1 MLQNLHVKNMA
12 LIDEVEIELQSGL
25 NILTGE
31 TGAGKS
37 IIIDSIGFALGEK
50 ADKNLVRDPDEASLV
65 ELTFVEENKTILHA
79 LSEAQIEVEDGV
91 IILSRKISNG
101 RTIAKING
109 ESVPASKLK
118 EIASLLIDI
127 HGQHEHQSLLHASK
141 HLNFLDEFAKNEI
154 GTLKDELAKAYT
166 SYRQIQKELEE
177 GSLDQE
183 SRARELSLLEYEL
196 HEIESANLKTGED
209 EELET
214 EYRKIGNSKK
224 IIEALQEVSQL
235 MGERGAADAVARSVR
250 ELMSVSALDEDMGS
264 LCDQISD
271 IEQLISDFGRELSGY
286 IDALE
291 YDEERVSFVETRLDE
306 LNHLKAKYG
315 ISIDAVIASMQE
327 RQQRIDKLLNYA
339 EYEQN
344 LKAEYE
350 KARQDLEGLCQRLS
364 DIRHAAGEQFKQ
376 QMVAALSDLNFL
388 DVRFDLDFQRLD
400 HFTGDG
406 FESMEFLISTNPGAP
421 LRKLKDIASG
431 GELSRIMLAFK
442 SILASQD
449 EIDTLIF
456 DEIDTGISGRTAQMV
471 SEKMNVIAKNHQV
484 ICITH
489 LPQIAAM
496 ADAHFKIEKQVVGQK
511 TITGIER
518 LQEEASITEIARM
531 LGGVEITDSVLE
543 SAAEMK
549 ELAKR
554 TKIY

>member
-65 ELTFVEENKTILHA
+65 ELTFVEENETILHA

-271 IEQLISDFGRELSGY
+271 IEQLISDFGRDLSGY

-315 ISIDAVIASMQE
+315 TSIDAVIASMQE

-350 KARQDLEGLCQRLS
+350 KARQELEGLCQRLS

-376 QMVAALSDLNFL
+376 QMIAALSDLNFL

-496 ADAHFKIEKQVVGQK
+496 ADAHFFIEKNVIDNSTV
-511 TITGIER
+511 TDIH
-518 LQEEASITEIARM
+518 LLDQEESIAELGRM
-531 LGGVEITDSVLE
+531 LGGVEVTETVLQ
-543 SAAEMK
+543 SAREMK
-549 ELAKR
+549 ELAGK
-554 TKIY
+554 KK

>member
-50 ADKNLVRDPDEASLV
+50 ADKNLVRNPDEASLV
-65 ELTFVEENKTILHA
+65 ELTFVEENETILHA

-250 ELMSVSALDEDMGS
+250 ELMSVSTLDEDMGS

-271 IEQLISDFGRELSGY
+271 IEQLISDFGRDLSGY

-291 YDEERVSFVETRLDE
+291 YDEERVSFVEKRLDE

-315 ISIDAVIASMQE
+315 TSIDAVIASMQE

-376 QMVAALSDLNFL
+376 QMIAALSDLNFL

-496 ADAHFKIEKQVVGQK
+496 ADAHFFIEKNVIDNSTV
-511 TITGIER
+511 TDIH
-518 LQEEASITEIARM
+518 LLDQEESIAELGRM
-531 LGGVEITDSVLE
+531 LGGVEVTETVLQ
-543 SAAEMK
+543 SAREMK
-549 ELAKR
+549 ELAGK
-554 TKIY
+554 KK

>member
-50 ADKNLVRDPDEASLV
+50 ADKNLVRNPDEASLV
-65 ELTFVEENKTILHA
+65 ELTFVEENETTLHA
-79 LSEAQIEVEDGV
+79 LAEAQIEVEDGV

-127 HGQHEHQSLLHASK
+127 HGQHEHQSLLHANK

-154 GTLKDELAKAYT
+154 GMLKGELAQAFSEYKK
-166 SYRQIQKELEE
+166 IHKELEE
-177 GSLDQE
+177 GNLDQE

-196 HEIESANLKTGED
+196 HEIQSANLKVGED
-209 EELET
+209 EELEA
-214 EYRKIGNSKK
+214 EYRKIVNSKK
-224 IIEALQEVSQL
+224 IIGALQEVSQL
-235 MGERGAADAVARSVR
+235 MGEHGAGDAVARSVR
-250 ELMSVSALDEDMGS
+250 ELMNVSSVDEELRG

-271 IEQLISDFGRELSGY
+271 IEQLISDFNRDLSGY
-286 IDALE
+286 MDSLE

-315 ISIDAVIASMQE
+315 TSVESILVSAQE
-327 RQQRIDKLLNYA
+327 KEKKIEKLLNFA
-339 EYEQN
+339 EYEQK
-344 LKAEYE
+344 LRADYE
-350 KARQDLEGLCQRLS
+350 KAEEKVKGFCQKLS
-364 DIRHAAGEQFKQ
+364 DIRHAAGEQLKQ
-376 QMVAALSDLNFL
+376 QMVVALSDLNFL
-388 DVRFDLDFQRLD
+388 DVRFDLDFQKLD
-400 HFTGDG
+400 HFTSDG
-406 FESMEFLISTNPGAP
+406 FEFMEFMISTNPGEP
-421 LRKLKDIASG
+421 LRKLKDVASG

-496 ADAHFKIEKQVVGQK
+496 ADAHFFIEKNVVDH
-511 TITGIER
+511 TTVTDIR
-518 LQEEASITEIARM
+518 LLDEEKSVAELGRM
-531 LGGVEITDSVLE
+531 LGGVEVTPTVLQ
-543 SAAEMK
+543 SAREMK
-549 ELAKR
+549 ELAGK
-554 TKIY
+554 KK

>member
-50 ADKNLVRDPDEASLV
+50 ADKNLVRNPDEASLV

-271 IEQLISDFGRELSGY
+271 IEQLISDFGRDLSGY

-315 ISIDAVIASMQE
+315 TSIDAVIASMQE
-327 RQQRIDKLLNYA
+327 RQQRIDRLLNYA

-376 QMVAALSDLNFL
+376 QTIAALSDLNFL

-496 ADAHFKIEKQVVGQK
+496 ADAHFFIEKNVIDNSTV
-511 TITGIER
+511 TDIH
-518 LQEEASITEIARM
+518 LLDQEESIAELGRM
-531 LGGVEITDSVLE
+531 LGGVEVTETVLQ
-543 SAAEMK
+543 SAREMK
-549 ELAKR
+549 ELAGK
-554 TKIY
+554 KK

>member
-50 ADKNLVRDPDEASLV
+50 ADKNLVRNPDEASLV

-271 IEQLISDFGRELSGY
+271 IEQLISDFGRDLSGY

-291 YDEERVSFVETRLDE
+291 YDEERVSFVEKRLDE

-315 ISIDAVIASMQE
+315 TSIDAVIASMQE

-388 DVRFDLDFQRLD
+388 DVRFDLDFQSLD

-496 ADAHFKIEKQVVGQK
+496 ADAHFFIEKNVIDNSTV
-511 TITGIER
+511 TDIH
-518 LQEEASITEIARM
+518 LLDQEESIAELGRM
-531 LGGVEITDSVLE
+531 LGGVEVTETVLQ
-543 SAAEMK
+543 SAREMK
-549 ELAKR
+549 ELAGK
-554 TKIY
+554 KK

>member
-50 ADKNLVRDPDEASLV
+50 ADKNLVRNPDEASLV

-271 IEQLISDFGRELSGY
+271 IEQLISDFGRDLSGY

-291 YDEERVSFVETRLDE
+291 YDEERVSFVEKRLDE

-315 ISIDAVIASMQE
+315 TSIDAVIASMQE

-376 QMVAALSDLNFL
+376 QMIAALSDLNFL

-496 ADAHFKIEKQVVGQK
+496 ADAHFFIEKNVIDNSTV
-511 TITGIER
+511 TDIH
-518 LQEEASITEIARM
+518 LLDQEESIAELGRM
-531 LGGVEITDSVLE
+531 LGGVEVTETVLH
-543 SAAEMK
+543 SAREMK
-549 ELAKR
+549 ELAGK
-554 TKIY
+554 KK

>member
-50 ADKNLVRDPDEASLV
+50 ADKNLVRNPDEASLV

-91 IILSRKISNG
+91 IILSRKICNG

-291 YDEERVSFVETRLDE
+291 YDEERVLFVETRLDE

-315 ISIDAVIASMQE
+315 TSIDAVIDSMQE

-376 QMVAALSDLNFL
+376 QMIAALSDLNFL

-496 ADAHFKIEKQVVGQK
+496 ADAHFFIEKNVIDNSTV
-511 TITGIER
+511 TDIH
-518 LQEEASITEIARM
+518 LLDQEESIAELGRM
-531 LGGVEITDSVLE
+531 LGGVEVTETVLQ
-543 SAAEMK
+543 SAREMK
-549 ELAKR
+549 ELAGK
-554 TKIY
+554 KK

>member
-50 ADKNLVRDPDEASLV
+50 ADKNLVRNPDEASLV
-65 ELTFVEENKTILHA
+65 ELTFVEENETILHA

-224 IIEALQEVSQL
+224 IIGALQEVSQL

-250 ELMSVSALDEDMGS
+250 ELMSVSTLDEDMGS

-271 IEQLISDFGRELSGY
+271 IEQLISDFGRDLSGY

-291 YDEERVSFVETRLDE
+291 YDEERVSFVEKRLDE

-315 ISIDAVIASMQE
+315 TSIDAVIASMQE

-376 QMVAALSDLNFL
+376 QMIAALSDLNFL

-496 ADAHFKIEKQVVGQK
+496 ADAHFFIEKNVIDNSTV
-511 TITGIER
+511 TDIH
-518 LQEEASITEIARM
+518 LLDQEESIAELGRM
-531 LGGVEITDSVLE
+531 LGGVEVTETVLQ
-543 SAAEMK
+543 SAREMK
-549 ELAKR
+549 ELAGK
-554 TKIY
+554 KK

>member
-50 ADKNLVRDPDEASLV
+50 ADKNLVRNPDEASLV

-250 ELMSVSALDEDMGS
+250 ELMSVSTLDEDMGS

-271 IEQLISDFGRELSGY
+271 IEQLISDFGRDLSGY

-315 ISIDAVIASMQE
+315 TSIDAVIDSMQE

-350 KARQDLEGLCQRLS
+350 KARQELEGLCQRLS

-376 QMVAALSDLNFL
+376 QMIAALSDLNFL

-496 ADAHFKIEKQVVGQK
+496 ADAHFFIEKNVIDNSTV
-511 TITGIER
+511 TDIH
-518 LQEEASITEIARM
+518 LLDQEESIAELGRM
-531 LGGVEITDSVLE
+531 LGGVEVTETVLQ
-543 SAAEMK
+543 SAREMK
-549 ELAKR
+549 ELAGK
-554 TKIY
+554 KK

>member
-50 ADKNLVRDPDEASLV
+50 ADKNLVRNPDEASLV

-271 IEQLISDFGRELSGY
+271 IEQLISDFGRDLSGY

-291 YDEERVSFVETRLDE
+291 YDEERVSFVEKRLDE

-315 ISIDAVIASMQE
+315 TSIDAVIASMQE

-376 QMVAALSDLNFL
+376 QMIAALSDLNFL

-496 ADAHFKIEKQVVGQK
+496 ADAHFFIEKNVIDNSTV
-511 TITGIER
+511 TDIH
-518 LQEEASITEIARM
+518 LLDQEESIAELGRM
-531 LGGVEITDSVLE
+531 LGGVEVTETVLQ
-543 SAAEMK
+543 SAREMK
-549 ELAKR
+549 ELAGK
-554 TKIY
+554 KK

>member
-50 ADKNLVRDPDEASLV
+50 ADKNLVRNPDEASLV

-250 ELMSVSALDEDMGS
+250 ELMSVSTLDEDMGS

-271 IEQLISDFGRELSGY
+271 IEQLISDFGRDLSGY

-315 ISIDAVIASMQE
+315 TSIDAVIDSMQE

-376 QMVAALSDLNFL
+376 QMIAALSDLNFL

-496 ADAHFKIEKQVVGQK
+496 ADAHFFIEKNVIDNSTV
-511 TITGIER
+511 TDIH
-518 LQEEASITEIARM
+518 LLDQEESIAELGRM
-531 LGGVEITDSVLE
+531 LGGVEVTETVLQ
-543 SAAEMK
+543 SAREMK
-549 ELAKR
+549 ELAGK
-554 TKIY
+554 KK

>member
-224 IIEALQEVSQL
+224 IIEALQEVSLL

-250 ELMSVSALDEDMGS
+250 ELMSVSTLDEDMGS

-271 IEQLISDFGRELSGY
+271 IEQLISDFGRDLSGY

-315 ISIDAVIASMQE
+315 TSIDAVIASMQE
-327 RQQRIDKLLNYA
+327 RQQRIDRLLNYA

-350 KARQDLEGLCQRLS
+350 KARQELEGLCQRLS

-496 ADAHFKIEKQVVGQK
+496 ADAHFFIEKNVIDNSTV
-511 TITGIER
+511 TDIH
-518 LQEEASITEIARM
+518 LLDQEESIAELGRM
-531 LGGVEITDSVLE
+531 LGGVEVTETVLQ
-543 SAAEMK
+543 SAREMK
-549 ELAKR
+549 ELAGK
-554 TKIY
+554 KK

>member
-1 MLQNLHVKNMA
+1 
-12 LIDEVEIELQSGL
+12 
-25 NILTGE
+25 
-31 TGAGKS
+31 
-37 IIIDSIGFALGEK
+37 
-50 ADKNLVRDPDEASLV
+50 
-65 ELTFVEENKTILHA
+65 
-79 LSEAQIEVEDGV
+79 
-91 IILSRKISNG
+91 
-101 RTIAKING
+101 
-109 ESVPASKLK
+109 
-118 EIASLLIDI
+118 
-127 HGQHEHQSLLHASK
+127 
-141 HLNFLDEFAKNEI
+141 
-154 GTLKDELAKAYT
+154 
-166 SYRQIQKELEE
+166 
-177 GSLDQE
+177 
-183 SRARELSLLEYEL
+183 
-196 HEIESANLKTGED
+196 
-209 EELET
+209 
-214 EYRKIGNSKK
+214 
-224 IIEALQEVSQL
+224 

-250 ELMSVSALDEDMGS
+250 ELMSVSTLDEDMGS

-271 IEQLISDFGRELSGY
+271 IEQLISDFGRDLSGY

-315 ISIDAVIASMQE
+315 TSIDAVIASMQE

-376 QMVAALSDLNFL
+376 QMIAALSDLNFL

-449 EIDTLIF
+449 EIDTLIV

-496 ADAHFKIEKQVVGQK
+496 ADAHFFIEKNVIDNSTV
-511 TITGIER
+511 TDIH
-518 LQEEASITEIARM
+518 LLDQEESIAELGRM
-531 LGGVEITDSVLE
+531 LGGVEVTETVLQ
-543 SAAEMK
+543 SAREMK
-549 ELAKR
+549 ELAGK
-554 TKIY
+554 KK

>member
-250 ELMSVSALDEDMGS
+250 ELMSVSTLDEDMGS

-315 ISIDAVIASMQE
+315 TSIDAVIASMQE

-496 ADAHFKIEKQVVGQK
+496 ADAHFFIEKNVIDNSTV
-511 TITGIER
+511 TDIH
-518 LQEEASITEIARM
+518 LLDQEESIAELGRM
-531 LGGVEITDSVLE
+531 LGGVEVTETVLQ
-543 SAAEMK
+543 SAREMK
-549 ELAKR
+549 ELAGK
-554 TKIY
+554 KK

>member
-250 ELMSVSALDEDMGS
+250 ELMSVSTLDEDMGS

-315 ISIDAVIASMQE
+315 TSIDAVIASMQE

-364 DIRHAAGEQFKQ
+364 DIRHTAGEQFKQ

-388 DVRFDLDFQRLD
+388 DVRFDLDFHRLD

-496 ADAHFKIEKQVVGQK
+496 ADAHFFIEKNVIDNSTV
-511 TITGIER
+511 TDIH
-518 LQEEASITEIARM
+518 LLDQEESIAELGRM
-531 LGGVEITDSVLE
+531 LGGVEVTETVLQ
-543 SAAEMK
+543 SAREMK
-549 ELAKR
+549 ELAGK
-554 TKIY
+554 KK

>member
-50 ADKNLVRDPDEASLV
+50 ADKNLVRNPDEASLV
-65 ELTFVEENKTILHA
+65 ELTFVEENETILHA

-250 ELMSVSALDEDMGS
+250 ELMSVGALDEDMGS

-271 IEQLISDFGRELSGY
+271 IEQLISDFGRDLSGY

-291 YDEERVSFVETRLDE
+291 YDEERVSFVEKRLDE

-315 ISIDAVIASMQE
+315 TSIDAVIASMQE

-376 QMVAALSDLNFL
+376 QMIAALSDLNFL

-496 ADAHFKIEKQVVGQK
+496 ADAHFFIEKNVIDNSTV
-511 TITGIER
+511 TDIH
-518 LQEEASITEIARM
+518 LLDQEESIAELGRM
-531 LGGVEITDSVLE
+531 LGGVEVTETVLQ
-543 SAAEMK
+543 SAREMK
-549 ELAKR
+549 ELAGK
-554 TKIY
+554 KK

>member
-50 ADKNLVRDPDEASLV
+50 ADKNLVRNPDEASLV

-118 EIASLLIDI
+118 EIAALLIDI

-271 IEQLISDFGRELSGY
+271 IEQLISDFGRDLSGY
-286 IDALE
+286 MDALE

-315 ISIDAVIASMQE
+315 TSIDAVIASMQE

-364 DIRHAAGEQFKQ
+364 DIRHAAGEQLKQ
-376 QMVAALSDLNFL
+376 QMIAALSDLNFL

-496 ADAHFKIEKQVVGQK
+496 ADAHFFIEKNVIDNSTV
-511 TITGIER
+511 TDIH
-518 LQEEASITEIARM
+518 LLDQEESIAELGRM
-531 LGGVEITDSVLE
+531 LGGVEVTETVLQ
-543 SAAEMK
+543 SAREMK
-549 ELAKR
+549 ELAGK
-554 TKIY
+554 KK

>member
-50 ADKNLVRDPDEASLV
+50 ADKNLVRNPDEASLV

-271 IEQLISDFGRELSGY
+271 IEQLISDFGRDLSGY

-291 YDEERVSFVETRLDE
+291 YDEERVSFVEKRLDE

-315 ISIDAVIASMQE
+315 TSIDAVIASMQE

-350 KARQDLEGLCQRLS
+350 KARQELEGLCQRLS

-376 QMVAALSDLNFL
+376 QMIAALSDLNFL

-496 ADAHFKIEKQVVGQK
+496 ADAHFFIEKNVIDNSTV
-511 TITGIER
+511 TDIH
-518 LQEEASITEIARM
+518 LLDQEESIAELGRM
-531 LGGVEITDSVLE
+531 LGGVEVTETVLQ
-543 SAAEMK
+543 SAREMK
-549 ELAKR
+549 ELAGK
-554 TKIY
+554 KK

>member
-1 MLQNLHVKNMA
+1 MLQNLHGKNMA

-50 ADKNLVRDPDEASLV
+50 ADKNLVRNPDEASLV
-65 ELTFVEENKTILHA
+65 ELTFVEENETILHA

-271 IEQLISDFGRELSGY
+271 IEQLISDFGRDLSGY

-315 ISIDAVIASMQE
+315 TSIDAVIASMQE

-376 QMVAALSDLNFL
+376 QMIAALSDLNFL

-406 FESMEFLISTNPGAP
+406 FESMGFLISTNPGAP

-496 ADAHFKIEKQVVGQK
+496 ADAHFFIEKNVIDNSTV
-511 TITGIER
+511 TDIH
-518 LQEEASITEIARM
+518 LLDQEESIAELGRM
-531 LGGVEITDSVLE
+531 LGGVEVTETVLQ
-543 SAAEMK
+543 SAREMK
-549 ELAKR
+549 ELAGK
-554 TKIY
+554 KK

>member
-50 ADKNLVRDPDEASLV
+50 ADKNLVRNPDEASLV
-65 ELTFVEENKTILHA
+65 ELTFVEENETILHA

-214 EYRKIGNSKK
+214 EERKIGNSKK
-224 IIEALQEVSQL
+224 IIEA
-235 MGERGAADAVARSVR
+235 
-250 ELMSVSALDEDMGS
+250 
-264 LCDQISD
+264 
-271 IEQLISDFGRELSGY
+271 
-286 IDALE
+286 
-291 YDEERVSFVETRLDE
+291 
-306 LNHLKAKYG
+306 
-315 ISIDAVIASMQE
+315 
-327 RQQRIDKLLNYA
+327 
-339 EYEQN
+339 
-344 LKAEYE
+344 
-350 KARQDLEGLCQRLS
+350 
-364 DIRHAAGEQFKQ
+364 
-376 QMVAALSDLNFL
+376 
-388 DVRFDLDFQRLD
+388 
-400 HFTGDG
+400 
-406 FESMEFLISTNPGAP
+406 
-421 LRKLKDIASG
+421 
-431 GELSRIMLAFK
+431 
-442 SILASQD
+442 
-449 EIDTLIF
+449 
-456 DEIDTGISGRTAQMV
+456 
-471 SEKMNVIAKNHQV
+471 
-484 ICITH
+484 
-489 LPQIAAM
+489 
-496 ADAHFKIEKQVVGQK
+496 
-511 TITGIER
+511 
-518 LQEEASITEIARM
+518 
-531 LGGVEITDSVLE
+531 
-543 SAAEMK
+543 
-549 ELAKR
+549 
-554 TKIY
+554 

>member
-50 ADKNLVRDPDEASLV
+50 ADKNLVRNPDEASLV
-65 ELTFVEENKTILHA
+65 ELTFVDENKTISHA
-79 LSEAQIEVEDGV
+79 LPEAQIEVEDGV

-271 IEQLISDFGRELSGY
+271 IEQLISDFGRDLSGY

-315 ISIDAVIASMQE
+315 TSIDAVIASMQE

-376 QMVAALSDLNFL
+376 QMIAALSDLNFL

-406 FESMEFLISTNPGAP
+406 FESMEFLISADPGAP

-496 ADAHFKIEKQVVGQK
+496 ADAHFFIEKNVIDNSTV
-511 TITGIER
+511 TDIH
-518 LQEEASITEIARM
+518 LLDQEESIAELGRM
-531 LGGVEITDSVLE
+531 LGGVEVTETVLQ
-543 SAAEMK
+543 SAREMK
-549 ELAKR
+549 ELAGK
-554 TKIY
+554 KK

>member
-315 ISIDAVIASMQE
+315 TSIDAVIASMQE

-496 ADAHFKIEKQVVGQK
+496 ADAHFFIEKNVIDNSTV
-511 TITGIER
+511 TDIH
-518 LQEEASITEIARM
+518 LLDQEESIAELGRM
-531 LGGVEITDSVLE
+531 LGGVEVTETVLQ
-543 SAAEMK
+543 SAREMK
-549 ELAKR
+549 ELAGK
-554 TKIY
+554 KK

>member
-315 ISIDAVIASMQE
+315 TSIDAVIASMQE

-364 DIRHAAGEQFKQ
+364 DIRHTAGEQFKQ

-388 DVRFDLDFQRLD
+388 DVRFDLDFHRLD

-496 ADAHFKIEKQVVGQK
+496 ADAHFFIEKNVIDNSTV
-511 TITGIER
+511 TDIH
-518 LQEEASITEIARM
+518 LLDQEESIAELGRM
-531 LGGVEITDSVLE
+531 FGGVEVTETVLQ
-543 SAAEMK
+543 SAREMK
-549 ELAKR
+549 ELAGK
-554 TKIY
+554 KK

>member
-50 ADKNLVRDPDEASLV
+50 ADKNLVRNPDEASLV

-91 IILSRKISNG
+91 IILSRKICNG

-271 IEQLISDFGRELSGY
+271 IEQLISDFGRDLSGY

-291 YDEERVSFVETRLDE
+291 YDEERVSFVEKRLDE

-315 ISIDAVIASMQE
+315 TSIDAVIASMQE

-350 KARQDLEGLCQRLS
+350 KARQELEGLCQRLS

-376 QMVAALSDLNFL
+376 QMIAALSDLNFL

-496 ADAHFKIEKQVVGQK
+496 ADAHFFIEKNVIDNSTV
-511 TITGIER
+511 TDIH
-518 LQEEASITEIARM
+518 LLDQEESIAELGRM
-531 LGGVEITDSVLE
+531 LGGVEVTETVLQ
-543 SAAEMK
+543 SAREMK
-549 ELAKR
+549 ELAGK
-554 TKIY
+554 KK

>member
-50 ADKNLVRDPDEASLV
+50 ADKNLVRNPDEASLV
-65 ELTFVEENKTILHA
+65 ELTFVEENETILHA

-271 IEQLISDFGRELSGY
+271 IEQLISDFGRDLSGY

-315 ISIDAVIASMQE
+315 TSIDAVIASMQE

-376 QMVAALSDLNFL
+376 QMIAALSDLNFL

-496 ADAHFKIEKQVVGQK
+496 ADAHFFIEKNVIDNSTV
-511 TITGIER
+511 TDIH
-518 LQEEASITEIARM
+518 LLDQEESIAELGRM
-531 LGGVEITDSVLE
+531 LGGVEVTETVLQ
-543 SAAEMK
+543 SAREMK
-549 ELAKR
+549 ELAGK
-554 TKIY
+554 KK

>member
-50 ADKNLVRDPDEASLV
+50 ADKNLVRNPDEASLV
-65 ELTFVEENKTILHA
+65 ELTFVEENETILHA

-250 ELMSVSALDEDMGS
+250 ELMSVSTLDEDMGS

-271 IEQLISDFGRELSGY
+271 IEQLISDFGRDLSGY

-291 YDEERVSFVETRLDE
+291 YDEERVSFVEKRLDE

-315 ISIDAVIASMQE
+315 TSIDAVIASMQE
-327 RQQRIDKLLNYA
+327 RQQRIDRLLNYA

-376 QMVAALSDLNFL
+376 QMIAALSDLNFL

-496 ADAHFKIEKQVVGQK
+496 ADAHFFIEKNVIDNSTV
-511 TITGIER
+511 TDIH
-518 LQEEASITEIARM
+518 LLDQEESIAELGRM
-531 LGGVEITDSVLE
+531 LGGVEVTETVLQ
-543 SAAEMK
+543 SAREMK
-549 ELAKR
+549 ELAGK
-554 TKIY
+554 KK

>member
-1 MLQNLHVKNMA
+1 MA

-50 ADKNLVRDPDEASLV
+50 ADKNLVRNPDEASLV
-65 ELTFVEENKTILHA
+65 ELTFVEENETILHA

-224 IIEALQEVSQL
+224 IIGALQEVSQL

-271 IEQLISDFGRELSGY
+271 IEQLISDFGRDLSGY

-315 ISIDAVIASMQE
+315 TSIDAVIASMQE

-496 ADAHFKIEKQVVGQK
+496 ADAHFFIEKNVIDNSTV
-511 TITGIER
+511 TDIH
-518 LQEEASITEIARM
+518 LLDQEESIAELGRM
-531 LGGVEITDSVLE
+531 LGGVEVTETVLQ
-543 SAAEMK
+543 SAREMK
-549 ELAKR
+549 ELAGK
-554 TKIY
+554 KK

>member
-50 ADKNLVRDPDEASLV
+50 ADKNLVRNPDEASLV

-250 ELMSVSALDEDMGS
+250 ELMSVSTLDEDMGS

-271 IEQLISDFGRELSGY
+271 IEQLISDFGRDLSGY

-315 ISIDAVIASMQE
+315 TSIDAVIASMQE

-350 KARQDLEGLCQRLS
+350 KARQELEGLCQRLS

-376 QMVAALSDLNFL
+376 QMIAALSDLNFL

-496 ADAHFKIEKQVVGQK
+496 ADAHFFIEKNVIDNSTV
-511 TITGIER
+511 TDIH
-518 LQEEASITEIARM
+518 LLDQEESIAELGRM
-531 LGGVEITDSVLE
+531 LGGVEVTETVLQ
-543 SAAEMK
+543 SAREMK
-549 ELAKR
+549 ELAGK
-554 TKIY
+554 KK

>member
-50 ADKNLVRDPDEASLV
+50 ADKNLVRNPDEASLV
-65 ELTFVEENKTILHA
+65 ELTFVEENETILHA

-250 ELMSVSALDEDMGS
+250 ELMSVSTLDEDMGS

-271 IEQLISDFGRELSGY
+271 IEQLISDFGRDLSGY

-291 YDEERVSFVETRLDE
+291 YDEERVSFVEKRLDE

-315 ISIDAVIASMQE
+315 TSIDAVIASMQE

-350 KARQDLEGLCQRLS
+350 KARQELEGLCQRLS

-376 QMVAALSDLNFL
+376 QMIAALSDLNFL

-496 ADAHFKIEKQVVGQK
+496 ADAHFFIEKNVIDNSTV
-511 TITGIER
+511 TDIH
-518 LQEEASITEIARM
+518 LLDQEESIAELGRM
-531 LGGVEITDSVLE
+531 LGGVEGTETVLQ
-543 SAAEMK
+543 SAREMK
-549 ELAKR
+549 ELAGK
-554 TKIY
+554 KK

>member
-50 ADKNLVRDPDEASLV
+50 ADKNLVRNPDEASLV
-65 ELTFVEENKTILHA
+65 ELTFVEENETILHA

-271 IEQLISDFGRELSGY
+271 IEQLISDFGRDLSGY

-315 ISIDAVIASMQE
+315 TSIDAVIASMQE

-350 KARQDLEGLCQRLS
+350 KARQELEGLCQRLS

-376 QMVAALSDLNFL
+376 QMIAALSDLNFL

-496 ADAHFKIEKQVVGQK
+496 ADAHFFIEKNVIDNSTV
-511 TITGIER
+511 TDIH
-518 LQEEASITEIARM
+518 LLDQEESIAELGRM
-531 LGGVEITDSVLE
+531 LGGVEVTETVLQ
-543 SAAEMK
+543 SAREMK
-549 ELAKR
+549 ELAGK
-554 TKIY
+554 KK

>member
-50 ADKNLVRDPDEASLV
+50 ADKNLVRNPDEASLV

-250 ELMSVSALDEDMGS
+250 ELMSVSTLDEDMGS

-271 IEQLISDFGRELSGY
+271 IEQLISDFGRDLSGY

-291 YDEERVSFVETRLDE
+291 YDEERVSFVEKRLDE

-315 ISIDAVIASMQE
+315 TSIDAVIASMQE

-364 DIRHAAGEQFKQ
+364 DIRHADGEQFKQ
-376 QMVAALSDLNFL
+376 QMIAALSDLNFL

-496 ADAHFKIEKQVVGQK
+496 ADAHFFIEKNVIDNSTV
-511 TITGIER
+511 TDIH
-518 LQEEASITEIARM
+518 LLDQEESIAELGRM
-531 LGGVEITDSVLE
+531 LGGVEVTETVLQ
-543 SAAEMK
+543 SAREMK
-549 ELAKR
+549 ELAGK
-554 TKIY
+554 KK

>member
-50 ADKNLVRDPDEASLV
+50 ADKNLVRNPDEASLV

-271 IEQLISDFGRELSGY
+271 IEQLISDFGRDLSGY

-291 YDEERVSFVETRLDE
+291 YDEERVSFVEKRLDE

-315 ISIDAVIASMQE
+315 TSIDAVIASMQE

-350 KARQDLEGLCQRLS
+350 KARQELEGVCQRLS

-376 QMVAALSDLNFL
+376 QMIAALSDLNFL

-496 ADAHFKIEKQVVGQK
+496 ADAHFFIEKNVIDNSTV
-511 TITGIER
+511 TDIH
-518 LQEEASITEIARM
+518 LLDQEESIAELGRM
-531 LGGVEITDSVLE
+531 LGGVEVTETVLH
-543 SAAEMK
+543 SAREMK
-549 ELAKR
+549 ELAGK
-554 TKIY
+554 KK

>member
-50 ADKNLVRDPDEASLV
+50 ADKNLVRNPDEASLV

-127 HGQHEHQSLLHASK
+127 HGQHEHQSLLQGSK
-141 HLNFLDEFAKNEI
+141 HRNFLDEFAKNES

-315 ISIDAVIASMQE
+315 TSIDAVIASMQE

-376 QMVAALSDLNFL
+376 QMIAALSDLNFL
-388 DVRFDLDFQRLD
+388 DVRFDLDFQKLD

-496 ADAHFKIEKQVVGQK
+496 ADAHFFIEKNVIDNSTV
-511 TITGIER
+511 TDIH
-518 LQEEASITEIARM
+518 LLDQEESIAELGRM
-531 LGGVEITDSVLE
+531 LGGVEVTETVLQ
-543 SAAEMK
+543 SAREMK
-549 ELAKR
+549 ELAGK
-554 TKIY
+554 KK

>member
-50 ADKNLVRDPDEASLV
+50 ADKNLVRNPDEASLV

-79 LSEAQIEVEDGV
+79 LSEAQIEVEDSV

-271 IEQLISDFGRELSGY
+271 IEQLISDFGRDLSGY

-291 YDEERVSFVETRLDE
+291 YDEERVSFVEKRLDE

-315 ISIDAVIASMQE
+315 TSIDAVIASMQE
-327 RQQRIDKLLNYA
+327 RQQRIDRLLNYA

-376 QMVAALSDLNFL
+376 QMIAALSDLNFL

-496 ADAHFKIEKQVVGQK
+496 ADAHFFIEKNVIDNSTV
-511 TITGIER
+511 TDIH
-518 LQEEASITEIARM
+518 LLDQEESIAELGRM
-531 LGGVEITDSVLE
+531 LGGVEVTETVLQ
-543 SAAEMK
+543 SAREMK
-549 ELAKR
+549 ELAGK
-554 TKIY
+554 KK

>member
-50 ADKNLVRDPDEASLV
+50 ADKNLVRNPDEASLV

-271 IEQLISDFGRELSGY
+271 IEQLISDFGRDLSGY

-315 ISIDAVIASMQE
+315 TSIDAVIASMQE

-376 QMVAALSDLNFL
+376 QMIAALSDLNFL

-496 ADAHFKIEKQVVGQK
+496 ADAHFFIEKNVIDNSTV
-511 TITGIER
+511 TDIH
-518 LQEEASITEIARM
+518 LLDQEESIAELGRM
-531 LGGVEITDSVLE
+531 LGGVEVTETVLQ
-543 SAAEMK
+543 SAREMK
-549 ELAKR
+549 ELAGK
-554 TKIY
+554 KK

>member
-50 ADKNLVRDPDEASLV
+50 ADKNLVRNPDEASLV
-65 ELTFVEENKTILHA
+65 ELTFVEENETILHA

-250 ELMSVSALDEDMGS
+250 ELMSVSTLDEDMGS

-271 IEQLISDFGRELSGY
+271 IEQLISDFGRDLSGY

-291 YDEERVSFVETRLDE
+291 YDEERVSFVEKRLDE

-315 ISIDAVIASMQE
+315 TSIDAVIASMQE

-350 KARQDLEGLCQRLS
+350 KARQELEGLCQRLS

-496 ADAHFKIEKQVVGQK
+496 ADAHFFIEKNVIDNSTV
-511 TITGIER
+511 TDIH
-518 LQEEASITEIARM
+518 LLDQEESIAELGRM
-531 LGGVEITDSVLE
+531 LGGVEVTETVLQ
-543 SAAEMK
+543 SAREMK
-549 ELAKR
+549 ELAGK
-554 TKIY
+554 KK

>member
-50 ADKNLVRDPDEASLV
+50 ADKNLVRNPDEASLV

-271 IEQLISDFGRELSGY
+271 IEQLISDFGRDLSGY

-291 YDEERVSFVETRLDE
+291 YDEERVSFVEKRLDE

-315 ISIDAVIASMQE
+315 TSIDAVIASMQE

-376 QMVAALSDLNFL
+376 QMIAALSVLNFL

-496 ADAHFKIEKQVVGQK
+496 ADAHFFIEKNVIDNSTV
-511 TITGIER
+511 TDIH
-518 LQEEASITEIARM
+518 LLDQEESIAELGRM
-531 LGGVEITDSVLE
+531 LGGVEVTETVLQ
-543 SAAEMK
+543 SAREMK
-549 ELAKR
+549 ELAGK
-554 TKIY
+554 KK

>member
-50 ADKNLVRDPDEASLV
+50 ADKNLVRNPDEASLV

-271 IEQLISDFGRELSGY
+271 IEQLISDFGRDLSGY

-315 ISIDAVIASMQE
+315 TSIDAVIASMQE

-496 ADAHFKIEKQVVGQK
+496 ADAHFFIEKNVIDNSTV
-511 TITGIER
+511 TDIH
-518 LQEEASITEIARM
+518 LLDQEESIAELGRM
-531 LGGVEITDSVLE
+531 LGGVEVTETVLQ
-543 SAAEMK
+543 SAREMK
-549 ELAKR
+549 ELAGK
-554 TKIY
+554 KK

>member
-50 ADKNLVRDPDEASLV
+50 ADKNLVRNPDEASLV
-65 ELTFVEENKTILHA
+65 ELTFVEENETILHA

-250 ELMSVSALDEDMGS
+250 ELMSVSTLDEDMGS

-271 IEQLISDFGRELSGY
+271 IEQLISDFGRDLSGY

-291 YDEERVSFVETRLDE
+291 YDEERVSFVEKRLDE

-315 ISIDAVIASMQE
+315 TSIDAVIASMQE

-350 KARQDLEGLCQRLS
+350 KARQELEGLCQRLS

-376 QMVAALSDLNFL
+376 QMIAALSDLNFL

-496 ADAHFKIEKQVVGQK
+496 ADAHFFIEKNVIDNSTV
-511 TITGIER
+511 TDIH
-518 LQEEASITEIARM
+518 LLDQEESIAELGRM
-531 LGGVEITDSVLE
+531 LGGVEVTETVLQ
-543 SAAEMK
+543 SAREMK
-549 ELAKR
+549 ELAGK
-554 TKIY
+554 KK

>member
-50 ADKNLVRDPDEASLV
+50 ADKNLVRNPDEASLV

-250 ELMSVSALDEDMGS
+250 ELMSVSTLDEDMGS

-271 IEQLISDFGRELSGY
+271 IEQLISDFGRDLSGY

-315 ISIDAVIASMQE
+315 TSIDAVIASMQE
-327 RQQRIDKLLNYA
+327 RQQRIDRLLNYA

-376 QMVAALSDLNFL
+376 QMIAALSDLNFL

-496 ADAHFKIEKQVVGQK
+496 ADAHFFIEKNVIDNSTV
-511 TITGIER
+511 TDIH
-518 LQEEASITEIARM
+518 LLDQEESIAELGRM
-531 LGGVEITDSVLE
+531 LGGVEVTETVLQ
-543 SAAEMK
+543 SAREMK
-549 ELAKR
+549 ELAGK
-554 TKIY
+554 KK